1 MTKARPCNSRK
12 SDGTPCQ
19 APAVAGCDR
28 CFFHDPG
35 LSAAR
40 AEASKAGGK
49 TRAKALAVIEQVSL
63 AVNTPDTEL
72 RSAKDVTS
80 LLSATIDQV
89 RRGQVAPKVGSTV
102 GYLASILLKA
112 LEQRL
117 LEEQV
122 NILEQVVQG
131 QSHRRSTA
139 FDLPLFEE
147 EPTLELTTETGGKD
161 DG

>member
-1 MTKARPCNSRK
+1 MTKARPCNSLK

-19 APAVAGCDR
+19 APAVAGFDQ

-40 AEASKAGGK
+40 AEASKAGGR
-49 TRAKALAVIEQVSL
+49 TRAKALSVVDTVSL
-63 AVNTPDTEL
+63 AVSTPDTQL
-72 RSAKDVTS
+72 RTVGDVAN
-80 LLSATIDQV
+80 LLSDTIDQV
-89 RRGQVAPKVGSTV
+89 RRGEVAPKVGSTV
-102 GYLASILLKA
+102 GYLAGILLKA

-122 NILEQVVQG
+122 NILGQVVQG
-131 QSHRRSTA
+131 QAHRRFTA
-139 FDLPLFEE
+139 FDSPLFEE
-147 EPTLELTTETGGKD
+147 KPMLEFRTETGGQD

>member
-12 SDGTPCQ
+12 ADGSPCQ
-19 APAVAGCDR
+19 APAVAGFDQ

-49 TRAKALAVIEQVSL
+49 ARARALAVVDTVSL

-72 RSAKDVTS
+72 RTVKDVAS
-80 LLSATIDQV
+80 LLSDTIDQF
-89 RRGQVAPKVGSTV
+89 RRGKIAPKVGSTV

-112 LEQRL
+112 LDQRL

-122 NILEQVVQG
+122 NILGQVVHG
-131 QSHRRSTA
+131 QAHRRFTA
-139 FDLPLFEE
+139 FDSPLFEE
-147 EPTLELTTETGGKD
+147 EPALSPTETGGES